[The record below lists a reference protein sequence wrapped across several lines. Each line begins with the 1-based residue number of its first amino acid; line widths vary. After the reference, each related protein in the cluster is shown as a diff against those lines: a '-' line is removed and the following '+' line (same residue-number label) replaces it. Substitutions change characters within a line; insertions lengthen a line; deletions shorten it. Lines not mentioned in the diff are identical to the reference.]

1 MIRLDRFLS
10 NATGLTRSQAQ
21 RALRAG
27 RVVVDGETV
36 KQGAGRIRLDASVLL
51 DGEPVA
57 PPQPRYL
64 MLNKPQGV
72 VCATEDP
79 SHRTAIDLLELPNPA
94 GLHFAG
100 RLDIDATGLVLITDD
115 GQWSHRITA
124 PGHHCD
130 KRYRVGLQQALS
142 DEDIGRLQAGLLL
155 RGEKRPT
162 RPARLE
168 RLAAKSCAVTIDEGR
183 YHQVKRMFAALGNR
197 VLSLH
202 REAIGALVL
211 DAGLAPG
218 QYRTLR
224 REEISLFH

>member
-10 NATGLTRSQAQ
+10 NATALTRAQAQ
-21 RALRAG
+21 RVLRAG
-27 RVVVDGETV
+27 RVAVDGATV
-36 KQGAGRIRLDASVLL
+36 KQGATLIRLDASVLL

-57 PPQPRYL
+57 PPLPRYL

-72 VCATEDP
+72 VCATGDP
-79 SHRTAIDLLELPNPA
+79 SHRTAIDLLDLPNPA

-124 PGHHCD
+124 PGKACG
-130 KRYRVGLQQALS
+130 KRYRVGLERPLETADAQ
-142 DEDIGRLQAGLLL
+142 RLQAGVLL

-168 RLAAKSCAVTIDEGR
+168 IVAPGECLITIGEGR
-183 YHQVKRMFAALGNR
+183 YHQVKRMFAAVGNR
-197 VLSLH
+197 VVSLH
-202 REAIGALVL
+202 RESIGALSL
-211 DAGLAPG
+211 DPALGPG
-218 QYRTLR
+218 DFRDLT
-224 REEISLFH
+224 EAEIALFS